1 MSDNKDIDKFDHRV
15 FDLLDQYWYN
25 PTYTQDMFVEDLN
38 KIMPPTCT
46 ETERKFSFL
55 LDDYESE
62 RLAHEQTKKNSDI
75 TVQALLIEQEAHE
88 ATRKELEELQDAIAM
103 RARQRVTMGNNSKE
117 YHLTLNLIYPGQGLK
132 DEILIDAIQAS
143 RERAS
148 A

>member
-1 MSDNKDIDKFDHRV
+1 MIPQKWRN
-15 FDLLDQYWYN
+15 
-25 PTYTQDMFVEDLN
+25 
-38 KIMPPTCT
+38 
-46 ETERKFSFL
+46 
-55 LDDYESE
+55 
-62 RLAHEQTKKNSDI
+62 EQTKKNSDI

-103 RARQRVTMGNNSKE
+103 RARQRVAMGNNSKE

>member
-62 RLAHEQTKKNSDI
+62 RLAHEQTKKNAAI

-88 ATRKELEELQDAIAM
+88 ATRKELEELQDAIESS
-103 RARQRVTMGNNSKE
+103 QINSGSDNVITIQVTKTRFGFEEIYNAIKQSKE
-117 YHLTLNLIYPGQGLK
+117 RSK
-132 DEILIDAIQAS
+132 
-143 RERAS
+143 
-148 A
+148 